1 MSGLINVDLT
11 EDVRS
16 EVDQAIFQKEI
27 GRCGIGAAP
36 VPFLSG
42 SAQVQTAAACD
53 FAVPKTIFPLKPRL
67 QRLPKFQLSVETE
80 QWANIAPLLNDVLC
94 VLRFFI

>member
-36 VPFLSG
+36 ELARKEARGYLANEEVSANQEVQVEPKPMDDDADCPGKNLQPDADAAQLNHPSG
-42 SAQVQTAAACD
+42 TQNSAEDCTQ
-53 FAVPKTIFPLKPRL
+53 
-67 QRLPKFQLSVETE
+67 
-80 QWANIAPLLNDVLC
+80 
-94 VLRFFI
+94 